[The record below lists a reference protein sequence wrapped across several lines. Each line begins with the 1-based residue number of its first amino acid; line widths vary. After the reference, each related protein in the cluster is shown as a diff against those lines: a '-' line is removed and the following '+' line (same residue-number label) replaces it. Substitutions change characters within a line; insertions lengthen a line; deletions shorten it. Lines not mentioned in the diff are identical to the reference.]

1 MDSNTRTSIAMA
13 LSIIAV
19 HFAMREAV
27 FERASVRK
35 QKVLFSPTYLVRGV
49 FWLGIP
55 SMLYATYRVSF
66 EMRSPR
72 DWFYPI
78 VFFLLAALIFV
89 SYPGTIS
96 LNEQGIVLRRYLG
109 LKVTRIDWNAVE
121 SAYSSEVNK
130 TISVYAHDGTAIV
143 HTRFHVDPSRFQF
156 ELKKRLK
163 VPFTLR

>member
-1 MDSNTRTSIAMA
+1 MA

-19 HFAMREAV
+19 HFVMREAV

-35 QKVLFSPTYLVRGV
+35 QKLLFPPTYLVRGV

-66 EMRSPR
+66 EIRSPR

-78 VFFLLAALIFV
+78 ISLLLAALIFF

-96 LNEQGIVLRRYLG
+96 LNDRGIILRRCLR
-109 LKVTRIDWNAVE
+109 LKVTRIEWDAVE

-130 TISVYAHDGTAIV
+130 TISVFAHDGTAIV

-156 ELKKRLK
+156 ELKKHLK
-163 VPFTLR
+163 VPFTVR